1 MLSIGGQGDI
11 SLKYHTA
18 WLVPEEPL
26 LTDCGNQQKRD
37 TALKYHS
44 QREVLSRNINTFQ
57 LVTLLFR
64 QNFSF
69 KLKF

>member
-11 SLKYHTA
+11 SLKSHTA

-37 TALKYHS
+37 TALEYHS

-57 LVTLLFR
+57 
-64 QNFSF
+64 
-69 KLKF
+69 